1 MVRKLNTTTSCHE
14 RSPKPFDFT
23 PWSFLGYI
31 LVTKKCKKQMEKS
44 LVEHFWRPSNLR
56 WKARQRTRSTYFARV
71 NQKLTTNFF
80 LKSTKYK
87 KAVKIFEWKLNVL
100 YLIFSFRY
108 VWKRFG
114 KRMSMQHD
122 AYLCQQW
129 PGSIGWPTQRLME
142 PNNYVASIAND
153 NATLVHKCPRKC
165 RRRLEWEYCWRNI
178 VNEINYSK
186 G

>member
-23 PWSFLGYI
+23 PWSFLGYV

-80 LKSTKYK
+80 LKSTKSRK
-87 KAVKIFEWKLNVL
+87 NIWMEVKCFVLDIFFQIRLEEIWKTNV
-100 YLIFSFRY
+100 
-108 VWKRFG
+108 
-114 KRMSMQHD
+114 
-122 AYLCQQW
+122 
-129 PGSIGWPTQRLME
+129 
-142 PNNYVASIAND
+142 
-153 NATLVHKCPRKC
+153 NATRCLFVPTMARKY
-165 RRRLEWEYCWRNI
+165 RMAN
-178 VNEINYSK
+178 STTDGTK
-186 G
+186 